1 MNESQVNLHSFG
13 HSVNINIPVTYNH
26 RSIMKACE
34 CRYEFSAM
42 IQFCFTRGC
51 NIGLISAHASIQ
63 MWMNVSTVLTGAIR
77 MLAVQTVTAHIPV
90 TVTSATV
97 EMDSSV
103 EVRLL
108 NRKFTVLQLLE
119 HNILIKI
126 CDVYDNVIR

>member
-1 MNESQVNLHSFG
+1 
-13 HSVNINIPVTYNH
+13 
-26 RSIMKACE
+26 MKACE
-34 CRYEFSAM
+34 CRYEFCAM

-63 MWMNVSTVLTGAIR
+63 MWMNVWTVVTGAIR
-77 MLAVQTVTAHIPV
+77 MLTVQTVTAHIPV

-108 NRKFTVLQLLE
+108 NRKFSHTTF
-119 HNILIKI
+119 
-126 CDVYDNVIR
+126 RA